1 MIRVPSRLSALLF
14 CNCIAAAALPLP
26 FVAPVQAQEVVQAL
40 PDPAT
45 ETLNDALRR
54 LSRNPESVPA
64 LVAAGRASLDLNDVS
79 AALGFFSRAQ
89 AVAPEDGRVLVGLAL
104 VAVRRGEAVTA
115 LQLFRNAEAAGERMA
130 PHAADHGL
138 AYDLVGRNGRAQ
150 RLYRLALSQDE
161 SPEVLRRL
169 ALSYAIAGNA
179 DASEATLLPL
189 LQRQDRA
196 AYRTRAFALAIRG
209 RDEEAIAIAETML
222 PQRLSLRLA
231 PYLRYMPRLTR
242 AQQAAAAN
250 LGHFPAANEVGRDT
264 AEIAAYAGADG
275 TRAGPTPTRQTRAAE
290 RLEPRG
296 EPLGPAIAQA
306 PSEQAPAVEQE
317 IAAAEI
323 AAEET
328 AADELPPVAASA
340 PPSPTPAT
348 PAPVGELPALSEV
361 ADDPVTRPRVRQD
374 STVVATL
381 GDGPQ
386 FPDPE
391 EARPSFSLTET
402 PGSNA
407 DAPEPRTAGEA
418 APETIDLAEAFSDF
432 TLESSS
438 VPSTQGAVDITT
450 IVPPRERPEP
460 EAPPPPAHPARHWVQ
475 VATGQDTSAFRFDW
489 RRIVRNSD
497 GLLDDAEAFTA
508 PWGQTNRLLT
518 GPFDS
523 ADEAQDMVSSLAG
536 EGVDSF
542 RFSSREGDE
551 IQSLD

>member
-1 MIRVPSRLSALLF
+1 MIRVSPRLSAPFF
-14 CNCIAAAALPLP
+14 CQCVAAAALTLP
-26 FVAPVQAQEVVQAL
+26 FYAPVHAQEIMRAL

-64 LVAAGRASLDLNDVS
+64 LVAAGRASLALDDVS

-130 PHAADHGL
+130 PHAADRGL

-150 RLYRLALSQDE
+150 RLYRLALSEDE
-161 SPEVLRRL
+161 SAEVIRRL
-169 ALSYAIAGNA
+169 AISYAIGGNA

-196 AYRTRAFALAIRG
+196 AYRTRAFTLAIRG

-250 LGHFPAANEVGRDT
+250 LGRFPAANEVGRDT
-264 AEIAAYAGADG
+264 AAIAAYTDANDTPAA
-275 TRAGPTPTRQTRAAE
+275 TTPTPRTRAAE
-290 RLEPRG
+290 RLKPRG
-296 EPLGPAIAQA
+296 EPLGPAAAQ
-306 PSEQAPAVEQE
+306 PTPEQAPAIELE
-317 IAAAEI
+317 IAAAES
-323 AAEET
+323 ATRQGLAE
-328 AADELPPVAASA
+328 ELPPVASA
-340 PPSPTPAT
+340 PQTPS
-348 PAPVGELPALSEV
+348 GELPALAEV
-361 ADDPVTRPRVRQD
+361 AND
-374 STVVATL
+374 SVNQSAAQEEATVVTTL
-381 GDGPQ
+381 ADGPQ
-386 FPDPE
+386 FRDPD
-391 EARPSFSLTET
+391 EARPPFSLTET
-402 PGSNA
+402 LGTT
-407 DAPEPRTAGEA
+407 DAVPEPQPEA
-418 APETIDLAEAFSDF
+418 EATPQTVDLAEAFSDF
-432 TLESSS
+432 TLESAPL
-438 VPSTQGAVDITT
+438 PSMQGAVDITT
-450 IVPPRERPEP
+450 IDPPREQPEP
-460 EAPPPPAHPARHWVQ
+460 EAPPPQAHPARHWVQ

-489 RRIVRNSD
+489 RRIVRNSG

-518 GPFDS
+518 GPFSS
-523 ADEAQDMVSSLAG
+523 AGEAQDMVSALAG

-542 RFSSREGDE
+542 RFSSREGEE
-551 IQSLD
+551 IQILD